1 MSVIRNQLHKGVK
14 WTGISTL
21 IITAVQIIQF
31 AFLGKLMSIS
41 EFGLV
46 GMITTIV
53 VFAQIVLDLG
63 FGTAVIQKEAVSERV
78 LSSLF
83 WLNVVVGIGL
93 FVSLS
98 LFSPLIA
105 MYFQRSELT
114 DLIRLLA
121 VMFLIAPVGQQ
132 CQYLLQKEL
141 RFNLLGTIEAGTTI
155 ISFITMVVLILTI
168 SPIYAYVISQVVMNS
183 LKGLLYFICYQKKWR
198 PSFVFDLSECK
209 EYLAFGAYQLA
220 SRLVNRIG
228 SNLDVILIG
237 RFMGAEALG
246 IYNLAYQIVTIPVL
260 KINPI
265 ITRVAFPVFSK
276 SQQNQVLLT
285 DGFLH
290 MTKLLSLVSFPI
302 LMGLTAVSNVFIL
315 TIFGEKWLDAVP
327 ILQIMAV
334 VGILRVLMNP
344 NGSIILAKGKANIAF
359 YWDTAVLVVYS
370 AALWLAVM
378 TNKLEVVAWTYA
390 GVSLV
395 NFFVGRWLLN
405 WLIQLRFRQYLKTI
419 SVPFL
424 LALLVTTIAFCL
436 KKISILYFHQT
447 SMWPLIFSVGISAV
461 VYIFLLWKLYP
472 HVFLRIVKKQIRGQ
486 TS

>member
-1 MSVIRNQLHKGVK
+1 MSVIRSQLHKGVK

-21 IITAVQIIQF
+21 IITAIQIIQF
-31 AFLGKLMSIS
+31 ALLGKVMSIS

-53 VFAQIVLDLG
+53 VFAQILLDLG
-63 FGTAVIQKEAVSERV
+63 IGSAVIQKQEVSTRV

-93 FVSLS
+93 FVILF

-105 MYFQRSELT
+105 MYFQRSELIE
-114 DLIRLLA
+114 LIRLLA

-132 CQYLLQKEL
+132 CQYLLQKDL
-141 RFNLLGTIEAGTTI
+141 RFNLLGAIEAGTTM
-155 ISFITMVVLILTI
+155 ISFLTMIILIFTI

-183 LKGLLYFICYQKKWR
+183 LKGLLYLICYQKKWR

-209 EYLAFGAYQLA
+209 EYMAFGAFQLA

-276 SQQNQVLLT
+276 SHQDHVLLT

-302 LMGLTAVSNVFIL
+302 LMGLTAVSNVFII
-315 TIFGEKWLDAVP
+315 TIFGQKWLDAVP
-327 ILQIMAV
+327 VLQIMAL

-344 NGSIILAKGKANIAF
+344 NGSVILAKGKANIAF
-359 YWDTAVLVVYS
+359 YWDAAVLVVYGAS
-370 AALWLAVM
+370 LWMAVM

-395 NFFVGRWLLN
+395 NFLVGRWLLN
-405 WLIQLRFRQYLKTI
+405 WLIQLRFRQYLKSI

-424 LALLVTTIAFCL
+424 LSLLITAIAFCL
-436 KKISILYFHQT
+436 KKISVNYFTQ
-447 SMWPLIFSVGISAV
+447 SSIWPLIFSVGISGV
-461 VYIFLLWKLYP
+461 VYILLLYKLYP
-472 HVFLRIVKKQIRGQ
+472 NFFLRIVKKQIRGQ
-486 TS
+486 T

>member
-1 MSVIRNQLHKGVK
+1 MSVIRNQLHRGVK

-21 IITAVQIIQF
+21 IITAIQIIQF
-31 AFLGKLMSIS
+31 ALLGKIMSIS

-53 VFAQIVLDLG
+53 VFAQILLDLG
-63 FGTAVIQKEAVSERV
+63 FGSAVIQKEEVSARV

-93 FVSLS
+93 FVILF

-105 MYFQRSELT
+105 MYFQRSELI

-141 RFNLLGTIEAGTTI
+141 RFNLLGAIEVGTTM
-155 ISFITMVVLILTI
+155 ISFLTLVILIFTI
-168 SPIYAYVISQVVMNS
+168 SPIYAFVISQVVLNS
-183 LKGLLYFICYQKKWR
+183 LKGILYFICYQKKWR
-198 PSFVFDLSECK
+198 PTLVFDMSECK
-209 EYLAFGAYQLA
+209 EFMAFGAYQLA

-265 ITRVAFPVFSK
+265 VTRVAFPVFSK
-276 SQQNQVLLT
+276 SQQNQILLT

-315 TIFGEKWLDAVP
+315 TIFGQKWLDAVP
-327 ILQIMAV
+327 VLQIMAI

-344 NGSIILAKGKANIAF
+344 NGSVILAKGKANIAF
-359 YWDTAVLVVYS
+359 YWDAGVLILYGAS
-370 AALWLAVM
+370 LWLAVM

-395 NFFVGRWLLN
+395 NFLIGRWLLN

-424 LALLVTTIAFCL
+424 LSLLITAIAYCI
-436 KKISILYFHQT
+436 KKISGFYFPQT
-447 SMWPLIFSVGISAV
+447 TIWPLIFSVGISVV
-461 VYIFLLWKLYP
+461 VYILLLYKMYP
-472 HVFLRIVKKQIRGQ
+472 HFFLRIIKKQIRGQ
-486 TS
+486 T

>member
-1 MSVIRNQLHKGVK
+1 MSGIRDQLHKGVK

-21 IITAVQIIQF
+21 VITALQIFQF
-31 AFLGKLMSIS
+31 ALLGKLMNLS

-53 VFAQIVLDLG
+53 VFAQILLDLG
-63 FGTAVIQKEAVSERV
+63 FGSAVLQKEEVTTRV
-78 LSSLF
+78 LSTLF
-83 WLNVVVGIGL
+83 WLNIVVGIGL
-93 FVSLS
+93 FVL
-98 LFSPLIA
+98 LFLLSPLIA
-105 MYFQRSELT
+105 TYFQRSELI
-114 DLIRLLA
+114 DLIRILA

-141 RFNLLGTIEAGTTI
+141 RFNLLGAIEAGATF
-155 ISFITMVVLILTI
+155 ISFLTLVVLILTI
-168 SPIYAYVISQVVMNS
+168 SPIDAFVISQVVLNS
-183 LKGLLYFICYQKKWR
+183 LKGILYFMCYQKKWR

-209 EYLAFGAYQLA
+209 EYMVFGAYQLA
-220 SRLVNRIG
+220 SRLVNRMG

-265 ITRVAFPVFSK
+265 VTRVAFPVFSK
-276 SQQNQVLLT
+276 SNQNQVLLR

-302 LMGLTAVSNVFIL
+302 LMGLTAVSNLFIV
-315 TIFGEKWLDAVP
+315 TIFGQKWLDAVP
-327 ILQIMAV
+327 VLQIMAV

-344 NGSIILAKGKANIAF
+344 NGSVILAKGKANLAF
-359 YWDTAVLVVYS
+359 YWDASVLILYGAS
-370 AALWLAVM
+370 LWLAVM

-395 NFFVGRWLLN
+395 NFLVGRWLLN

-424 LALLVTTIAFCL
+424 LSLLITAVAFWL
-436 KKISILYFHQT
+436 KKISVIYFSQT
-447 SMWPLIFSVGISAV
+447 SIWPLIFSVSISAV
-461 VYIFLLWKLYP
+461 VYIFLLYKMYP
-472 HVFLRIVKKQIRGQ
+472 HFFLRVVKKQIRGQ
-486 TS
+486 T

>member
-1 MSVIRNQLHKGVK
+1 MSVIRDQLHKGVK

-21 IITAVQIIQF
+21 MITAIQIIQF
-31 AFLGKLMSIS
+31 GLLGKLMSIS

-53 VFAQIVLDLG
+53 VFAQILLDLG
-63 FGTAVIQKEAVSERV
+63 FGTAVIQKEEVSARI

-83 WLNVVVGIGL
+83 WINMVVGVGL
-93 FVSLS
+93 FVLLF

-105 MYFQRSELT
+105 TYFHRGELIE
-114 DLIRLLA
+114 LIRILA

-132 CQYLLQKEL
+132 CQYLLQKDL
-141 RFNLLGTIEAGTTI
+141 RFNLLGAIEAGTTFT
-155 ISFITMVVLILTI
+155 SFLILVILILII
-168 SPIYAYVISQVVMNS
+168 SPIYAFVISQVVLNS
-183 LKGLLYFICYQKKWR
+183 LKGILYFICYQKKWR

-209 EYLAFGAYQLA
+209 EYMAFGAYQLA

-276 SQQNQVLLT
+276 SHHNQVLLT

-315 TIFGEKWLDAVP
+315 TVFGQKWLDAVP
-327 ILQIMAV
+327 VVQIMAV

-344 NGSIILAKGKANIAF
+344 NGSVILAKGKANIAF
-359 YWDTAVLVVYS
+359 YWDAGVLILYGAS
-370 AALWLAVM
+370 LWIAVM
-378 TNKLEVVAWTYA
+378 TNNLEVVAWTYA

-395 NFFVGRWLLN
+395 NFLVGRWLLN
-405 WLIQLRFRQYLKTI
+405 WLIQLRFRQYLQTI

-424 LALLVTTIAFCL
+424 LSLLITTLAFCL
-436 KKISILYFHQT
+436 KKISSFYFTQT
-447 SMWPLIFSVGISAV
+447 SIWPLIFSVGISAIAYILLLYR
-461 VYIFLLWKLYP
+461 VYPDFFLK
-472 HVFLRIVKKQIRGQ
+472 IVKKQIRGQ
-486 TS
+486 T

>member
-1 MSVIRNQLHKGVK
+1 MSDIRNQLHKGVK
-14 WTGISTL
+14 WTGVSTL
-21 IITAVQIIQF
+21 MVTAVQIIQF
-31 AFLGKLMSIS
+31 AFLGKVMSIS

-53 VFAQIVLDLG
+53 VFAQILLDLG
-63 FGTAVIQKEAVSERV
+63 FGTAVIQKEEVSTRV
-78 LSSLF
+78 LSTLF

-93 FVSLS
+93 FVLLS

-105 MYFQRSELT
+105 TYFQRNELIE
-114 DLIRLLA
+114 LIRLLA

-141 RFNLLGTIEAGTTI
+141 RFNLLGAIEVGTTI
-155 ISFITMVVLILTI
+155 ISFITMVILIFTL
-168 SPIYAYVISQVVMNS
+168 SPIYAFVISQVVMNS
-183 LKGLLYFICYQKKWR
+183 LKGILYYMCYQKKWR
-198 PSFVFDLSECK
+198 PSFVFNLSECK
-209 EYLAFGAYQLA
+209 EYMAFGAYQLA

-265 ITRVAFPVFSK
+265 ITRVAFPVFSR
-276 SQQNQVLLT
+276 SRQNQVLLT

-315 TIFGEKWLDAVP
+315 TIFGQKWLDAVP
-327 ILQIMAV
+327 VLQIMAV

-344 NGSIILAKGKANIAF
+344 NGSVILAKGKANIAF
-359 YWDTAVLVVYS
+359 YWDAGVLILYGAS
-370 AALWLAVM
+370 LWLAVM

-395 NFFVGRWLLN
+395 NFLVGRWLIN
-405 WLIQLRFRQYLKTI
+405 WLIQLGFRQYLKTVTVPLLLSLLITAVAFCMKEI
-419 SVPFL
+419 SV
-424 LALLVTTIAFCL
+424 
-436 KKISILYFHQT
+436 LYFRKT
-447 SMWPLIFSVGISAV
+447 SIWPLIFSVGISAV
-461 VYIFLLWKLYP
+461 VYILLLYKIYP
-472 HVFLRIVKKQIRGQ
+472 HFFFRIVKKTRRGQ
-486 TS
+486 TL